1 MKSQEF
7 KMPIFG
13 VGPIYVITCLI
24 LTIAGI
30 WLHLN
35 EYIYQG
41 KMIKGKI
48 FFIIAAIFMI
58 LLGIYLWIQAVI
70 VQKINKKVDNNRS
83 IQHSKKSCLFSIYN
97 YIHRSTFIYSKLYFI
112 NTSICILG
120 FFNNINAKYRR
131 KMVEK

>member
-35 EYIYQG
+35 GYIYQG
-41 KMIKGKI
+41 KIIKGKSI
-48 FFIIAAIFMI
+48 FYHSWDIHDYFGNIFMDTSSNSSE
-58 LLGIYLWIQAVI
+58 
-70 VQKINKKVDNNRS
+70 NK
-83 IQHSKKSCLFSIYN
+83 
-97 YIHRSTFIYSKLYFI
+97 
-112 NTSICILG
+112 
-120 FFNNINAKYRR
+120 
-131 KMVEK
+131 

>member
-35 EYIYQG
+35 GYIYQG
-41 KMIKGKI
+41 KIISINI
-48 FFIIAAIFMI
+48 F
-58 LLGIYLWIQAVI
+58 LL
-70 VQKINKKVDNNRS
+70 
-83 IQHSKKSCLFSIYN
+83 
-97 YIHRSTFIYSKLYFI
+97 
-112 NTSICILG
+112 
-120 FFNNINAKYRR
+120 
-131 KMVEK
+131 

>member
-24 LTIAGI
+24 LIIAGI

-48 FFIIAAIFMI
+48 FFIVAAIFMI
-58 LLGIYLWIQAVI
+58 LLGIYLWIQPVI
-70 VQKINKKVDNNRS
+70 VQK
-83 IQHSKKSCLFSIYN
+83 
-97 YIHRSTFIYSKLYFI
+97 
-112 NTSICILG
+112 
-120 FFNNINAKYRR
+120 
-131 KMVEK
+131 